1 MVVRWRNR
9 KTINWSEFI
18 MKVYTRKEVLDE
30 AKHLANM
37 LSNTEEINRF
47 KVLEAK
53 INAHSKV
60 QENIKKIKSLQKQ
73 AVNLQA
79 YDKKEALKLVE
90 EQIDKLNAELDD
102 IPIVQEFKE
111 IQVTVNDILQ
121 LVTKTIARE
130 VTNQIIEDTGGDVL
144 QGETGTKIF
153 NEKNA

>member
-1 MVVRWRNR
+1 
-9 KTINWSEFI
+9 

-53 INAHSKV
+53 INAHSKI
-60 QENIKKIKSLQKQ
+60 QDNITKIKTLQKQ

-90 EQIDKLNAELDD
+90 EQIDKLHDELDE
-102 IPIVQEFKE
+102 IPIVQEFKD

-153 NEKNA
+153 NE

>member
-1 MVVRWRNR
+1 
-9 KTINWSEFI
+9 

-60 QENIKKIKSLQKQ
+60 QENIKKIKTLQKQ

-90 EQIDKLNAELDD
+90 EQIDKLHDELDE
-102 IPIVQEFKE
+102 IPIVQEFKD

-153 NEKNA
+153 NEQ

>member
-1 MVVRWRNR
+1 
-9 KTINWSEFI
+9 
-18 MKVYTRKEVLDE
+18 MKVYTRQEVMTE
-30 AKHLANM
+30 AKQLAEM

-53 INAHSKV
+53 INDHSKI
-60 QENIKKIKSLQKQ
+60 QKNISDIKTLQKQ

-79 YDKKEALKLVE
+79 YDKKEALKVVE
-90 EQIDKLNAELDD
+90 DQIDKLNDELDE
-102 IPIVQEFKE
+102 IPIVQEFKD

-130 VTNQIIEDTGGDVL
+130 VTNKIIEDTGGDVL

-153 NEKNA
+153 NEQQNEDS

>member
-1 MVVRWRNR
+1 
-9 KTINWSEFI
+9 
-18 MKVYTRKEVLDE
+18 MKVYTRQEVLSE
-30 AKHLANM
+30 AKQLAEM

-60 QENIKKIKSLQKQ
+60 QKNISDIKTLQKQ

-79 YDKKEALKLVE
+79 YDKKEALKVVE
-90 EQIDKLNAELDD
+90 EQIDKLNDELDE
-102 IPIVQEFKE
+102 IPIVQEFKD

-130 VTNQIIEDTGGDVL
+130 VTNKIIEDTGGDVL

-153 NEKNA
+153 NEQ

>member
-1 MVVRWRNR
+1 MVVRWGNCR
-9 KTINWSEFI
+9 TINWSEFI

-60 QENIKKIKSLQKQ
+60 QENIKKIKTLQKQ

-90 EQIDKLNAELDD
+90 EQIDKLHDELDE
-102 IPIVQEFKE
+102 IPIVQEFKD

-153 NEKNA
+153 NEQ